1 MSSKYLY
8 VVLIGLIGLSKEFLV
23 FNEEVLVLLA
33 FGIFICL
40 SVNYGGGMIGGELDS
55 RKEKIK
61 EEFDLYKNL
70 QQKTFAHLIS
80 YHKKQ
85 KLLSSEMK
93 EILNVSKSEILNIE
107 HYYKNLLKNFL
118 MSDIEERLK
127 RVSVNENKTNVALQ
141 KEIFV
146 NLKSYLMKSYA
157 VGSNKMSKKSLKKKK
172 QSLKNCVKQ
181 LKTCC

>member
-8 VVLIGLIGLSKEFLV
+8 IILLGLVALSKEFLV

-33 FGIFICL
+33 FGIFIYL
-40 SVNYGGGMIGGELDS
+40 MVNYGGEMIAGELDS

-70 QQKTFAHLIS
+70 QEKTFTHLIS

-85 KLLSSEMK
+85 QSLSTEIK
-93 EILNVSKSEILNIE
+93 EVFDISKSEINNIE
-107 HYYKNLLKNFL
+107 KYYENLFQNFL
-118 MSDIEERLK
+118 VSNFEERLK
-127 RVSVNENKTNVALQ
+127 RVSINENKTNSALQ

-146 NLKSYLMKSYA
+146 DLRAHLMDSCFKF
-157 VGSNKMSKKSLKKKK
+157 
-172 QSLKNCVKQ
+172 
-181 LKTCC
+181 

>member
-8 VVLIGLIGLSKEFLV
+8 IILLGLVALSKEFLV

-33 FGIFICL
+33 FGIFIYL
-40 SVNYGGGMIGGELDS
+40 MVNYGGEMIAGELDS

-70 QQKTFAHLIS
+70 QEKTFTHLIS

-85 KLLSSEMK
+85 QSLSTEIK
-93 EILNVSKSEILNIE
+93 EVFDISKSEINNIE
-107 HYYKNLLKNFL
+107 KYYENLFQNFL
-118 MSDIEERLK
+118 VSNFEERLK
-127 RVSVNENKTNVALQ
+127 RVSINENKTNSALQ

-146 NLKSYLMKSYA
+146 DLRAHLMDSYSIEN
-157 VGSNKMSKKSLKKKK
+157 GKMSKKNRKQLLKD
-172 QSLKNCVKQ
+172 CVEQ
-181 LKTCC
+181 LKTCS

>member
-8 VVLIGLIGLSKEFLV
+8 IILLGLVALSKEFLV

-33 FGIFICL
+33 FGIFIYL
-40 SVNYGGGMIGGELDS
+40 MVNYGGEMIAGELDS

-70 QQKTFAHLIS
+70 QEKTFTHLIS

-85 KLLSSEMK
+85 QSLSTEIK
-93 EILNVSKSEILNIE
+93 EVFDISKSEINNIE
-107 HYYKNLLKNFL
+107 KYYENLFQNFL
-118 MSDIEERLK
+118 VLNFEERLK
-127 RVSVNENKTNVALQ
+127 RVSINENKTNSALQ

-146 NLKSYLMKSYA
+146 DLRAHLMDSYSIEN
-157 VGSNKMSKKSLKKKK
+157 GKMSKKNRKQLLKD
-172 QSLKNCVKQ
+172 CVEQ
-181 LKTCC
+181 LKTCS

>member
-8 VVLIGLIGLSKEFLV
+8 IILLGLVALSKEFLV

-33 FGIFICL
+33 FGIFIYL
-40 SVNYGGGMIGGELDS
+40 MVNYGGEMIAGELDS

-70 QQKTFAHLIS
+70 QEKTFTHLIS

-85 KLLSSEMK
+85 QSLSTEIK
-93 EILNVSKSEILNIE
+93 EVFDISKSEINNIE
-107 HYYKNLLKNFL
+107 KYYENLFQNFL
-118 MSDIEERLK
+118 VSNFEERLK
-127 RVSVNENKTNVALQ
+127 RVSINENKTNSALQ

-146 NLKSYLMKSYA
+146 DLRAHLMDSYSIEN
-157 VGSNKMSKKSLKKKK
+157 GKMSKK
-172 QSLKNCVKQ
+172 NRKQ
-181 LKTCC
+181 LLKLSLIHI

>member
-8 VVLIGLIGLSKEFLV
+8 IILLGLVALSKEFLV

-33 FGIFICL
+33 FGIFIYL
-40 SVNYGGGMIGGELDS
+40 MVNYGGEMIAGELDS

-70 QQKTFAHLIS
+70 QEKTFTHLIS

-85 KLLSSEMK
+85 QSLTTEIK
-93 EILNVSKSEILNIE
+93 EVFDISKSEINNIE
-107 HYYKNLLKNFL
+107 KYYENLFQNFL
-118 MSDIEERLK
+118 VSNFEERLK
-127 RVSVNENKTNVALQ
+127 RVSINENKTNSALQ

-146 NLKSYLMKSYA
+146 DLRAHLMDSYSIEN
-157 VGSNKMSKKSLKKKK
+157 GKMSKKNRKQLLKD
-172 QSLKNCVKQ
+172 CVEQ
-181 LKTCC
+181 LKTCS